1 MTADSASSLANGGT
15 CVQRAVSAAS
25 SRPFLRWSVPGVF
38 AKVFVNDLGNRCAR
52 GREMCANGEERL
64 EAIRRELQAILEG
77 GKRITERDLLRLSA
91 QTGIDYSTVVRIQ
104 QELS

>member
-1 MTADSASSLANGGT
+1 MRGNGKESLD
-15 CVQRAVSAAS
+15 VVR
-25 SRPFLRWSVPGVF
+25 
-38 AKVFVNDLGNRCAR
+38 
-52 GREMCANGEERL
+52 REL
-64 EAIRRELQAILEG
+64 EAILKG

>member
-1 MTADSASSLANGGT
+1 M
-15 CVQRAVSAAS
+15 R
-25 SRPFLRWSVPGVF
+25 
-38 AKVFVNDLGNRCAR
+38 
-52 GREMCANGEERL
+52 ANGEERL

-104 QELS
+104 QELSSARGLPRATVPCGGRLRRGPEGRGSASGLEGDSGWRSQRS